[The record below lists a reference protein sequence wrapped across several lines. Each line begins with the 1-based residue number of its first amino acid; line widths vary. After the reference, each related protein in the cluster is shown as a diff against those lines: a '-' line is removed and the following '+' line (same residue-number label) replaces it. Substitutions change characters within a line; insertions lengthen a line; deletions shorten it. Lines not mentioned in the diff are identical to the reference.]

1 ISPDEEAI
9 GGRSCSA
16 LPGLCNQHFR
26 IEAYS
31 PAQWQW
37 FWAPSTTT
45 QSAFHAVVAQLA
57 ITPGRT
63 DAVLASPQLL
73 RRSLQLVVPARDSQL
88 RTVLVDVGYDV
99 VCLDVTKAQAGQ
111 AILQALELLYPGR
124 SFRLD
129 VSSSQTL
136 RHGDVIYGF
145 EDRFERFEI
154 GPVAWPTVHT
164 ASFSIRCPG
173 PEAAEDIIVSAV
185 DFDLLHLKVSWAV
198 LIEVLGISDRL
209 PARFYQVVLLPLWR
223 GHAVVLPP
231 QVMLLLGAILS
242 ARQQDELPRKSQLP
256 MSTHLPIA
264 LGDGDVDSSDESPV
278 QLLTAVVGTPQILR
292 DILSDY
298 ASRRGWRPLVGVQPQ
313 PDDRALHLIPA
324 AAEDSLASV
333 VFRNGDQLLPRCL
346 AREMPAADYHSIR
359 LDGRRGRLRLPYHTR
374 RSAHSPLHFRDGECL
389 HADTGPWGPP
399 PPTPAVPSSAYVG
412 ASWTPLMLLLAGPRS
427 GWRVPLLA
435 IFALSRAMISDDSR
449 TQATSAVIRVG
460 QYPWRTPAD
469 RAAVSATS
477 DGQDFRCIL
486 HCPWTGP
493 QGVFQGR
500 ASLTVLQL
508 HQRFDAA
515 LLADA
520 SLVPVWPNPNFYR
533 LNFVPGIRSSSLVCV
548 LVHHDQTVRAVVVP
562 GRISYTDL
570 ASAMRFILDTD
581 VNQVRLPPA
590 VHVRRMHAPESLITL
605 RDGDLLD
612 VLAGRPNHLLSVRSA
627 SFMKD
632 CVLWT
637 RNFEVI
643 NTIAVRLWFPHLQ
656 DSLLTWLEPGSRW
669 DAAELTFTGPFRDR
683 YPGRWV
689 PVPWLVAEQP
699 LVSPLAR
706 LPVEA
711 ARVHLCPTG
720 VPLLAHA
727 LDGGGLTLTA
737 LWLRYSPG
745 GIVTTASC
753 ALLEGSTLTATQFR
767 ERLMTRCALLFG

>member
-1 ISPDEEAI
+1 MNLISRTCPRPLVVHHDTGRTEAVVYVCPNDDDLARTSAPNI
-9 GGRSCSA
+9 GV
-16 LPGLCNQHFR
+16 PGDL
-26 IEAYS
+26 S
-31 PAQWQW
+31 PAFQ
-37 FWAPSTTT
+37 ASEIP
-45 QSAFHAVVAQLA
+45 A
-57 ITPGRT
+57 IQRR
-63 DAVLASPQLL
+63 VLAALCEVDIERPP
-73 RRSLQLVVPARDSQL
+73 VPFVPAGCPVVIHNPFTSHSQ
-88 RTVLVDVGYDV
+88 
-99 VCLDVTKAQAGQ
+99 
-111 AILQALELLYPGR
+111 
-124 SFRLD
+124 
-129 VSSSQTL
+129 
-136 RHGDVIYGF
+136 
-145 EDRFERFEI
+145 
-154 GPVAWPTVHT
+154 
-164 ASFSIRCPG
+164 
-173 PEAAEDIIVSAV
+173 
-185 DFDLLHLKVSWAV
+185 
-198 LIEVLGISDRL
+198 
-209 PARFYQVVLLPLWR
+209 
-223 GHAVVLPP
+223 
-231 QVMLLLGAILS
+231 
-242 ARQQDELPRKSQLP
+242 
-256 MSTHLPIA
+256 
-264 LGDGDVDSSDESPV
+264 V

-427 GWRVPLLA
+427 GWRVPVLA

-689 PVPWLVAEQP
+689 PVPWCPGTCPHFVKTPDSPTCVSVLHDSADGVAGLQAVSHITTLELAEILHTMPSQLHVLGRPAATASDVLALRDGDVVWDSLLYEDARSGWP
-699 LVSPLAR
+699 LSHDVSAVASPYWGLCFSLLGRTGLLLSLLLQVGGGATAGVAPGTPSSR
-706 LPVEA
+706 GRSRSPMPDRRAPASPRAGRWRPDLDCPMAEVFTG
-711 ARVHLCPTG
+711 RHCDYRILCPFRGLHSDGYTVQGAPYDALRSAVRIVTG
-720 VPLLAHA
+720 PWASGFTLVGPYLQDEPVLFLPFHLGPFATIIVTAGAHA
-727 LDGGGLTLTA
+727 GQSVSVPSSRML
-737 LWLRYSPG
+737 P
-745 GIVTTASC
+745 
-753 ALLEGSTLTATQFR
+753 
-767 ERLMTRCALLFG
+767 